1 MYIPAVDRLTDQ
13 TAHQWYSDIKS
24 AKKKEYIYGG

>member
-24 AKKKEYIYGG
+24 AKKKRVYGG